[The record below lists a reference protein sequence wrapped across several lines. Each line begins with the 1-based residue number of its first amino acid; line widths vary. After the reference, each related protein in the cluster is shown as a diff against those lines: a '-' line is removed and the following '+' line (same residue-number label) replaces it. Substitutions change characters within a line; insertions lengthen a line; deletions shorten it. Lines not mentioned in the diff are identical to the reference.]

1 MPSDPGHWGGELPED
16 GPDGSMEVSWPAGA
30 SAPARAPW
38 QPGSMAT
45 PLAGLPSRLVS
56 RAIDT
61 AIVLIMTAIVLM
73 VAGLAVL
80 AVAGGEAATST
91 DTGSDLWL
99 LTVGIVVIVGVPV
112 IYETA
117 FVAASGQTFGKRFM
131 GIKVCASEDG
141 GRPSFAK
148 SLLRSFLV
156 AVPVWSVLLA
166 LPALFR
172 RDRRALHDMM
182 CGTVVMSL

>member
-1 MPSDPGHWGGELPED
+1 MPSDPGHWGGELPQY
-16 GPDGSMEVSWPAGA
+16 GRDGSMEVSWPAGA
-30 SAPARAPW
+30 DAPARVPW

-56 RAIDT
+56 RIIDMVL
-61 AIVLIMTAIVLM
+61 VLIMTAIVLM
-73 VAGLAVL
+73 VAVLAVL
-80 AVAGGEAATST
+80 VVAGGEAATST

-99 LTVGIVVIVGVPV
+99 LTVSIVVIVGVPV

-131 GIKVCASEDG
+131 GIKVCATEDG
-141 GRPSFAK
+141 GRPSFGK

-156 AVPVWSVLLA
+156 AVPVWSVLSA

-172 RDRRALHDMM
+172 RDRSALHDMM
-182 CGTVVMSL
+182 CATVVVRE